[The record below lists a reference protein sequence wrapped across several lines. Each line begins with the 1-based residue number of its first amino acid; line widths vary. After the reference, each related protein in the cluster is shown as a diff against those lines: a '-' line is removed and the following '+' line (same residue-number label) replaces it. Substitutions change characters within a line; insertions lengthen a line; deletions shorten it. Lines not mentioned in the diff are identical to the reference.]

1 MWCNVNSFILSCL
14 SEVTDWERTWKI
26 WQCVELGGLYY
37 RNKECFHLS
46 DDSGV
51 MPVMRRDQ
59 LYTDSRHHKE
69 SPTYLLQWRSLGQ
82 NNNISGYAC
91 SAELFAFLGI
101 DEIAKSRILKT
112 IAMGQTD
119 DSRGEVSLR
128 RRSFSGST
136 SMIGA
141 TVSLNGATVKSP
153 QNFSLLE
160 VDDSCNVYD
169 VLSVLETL
177 VFSAELRLVSKSAMP
192 HPSELVALRLLTE
205 MGMEDIA
212 EIRVG
217 DLSVWQRRM
226 VRYLPWYDLWCNMTP
241 YDII

>member
-1 MWCNVNSFILSCL
+1 
-14 SEVTDWERTWKI
+14 
-26 WQCVELGGLYY
+26 
-37 RNKECFHLS
+37 
-46 DDSGV
+46 
-51 MPVMRRDQ
+51 MRRDQ
-59 LYTDSRHHKE
+59 PHIDSRHHKE

-101 DEIAKSRILKT
+101 DETAKSRILKT
-112 IAMGQTD
+112 IAMGQQTE
-119 DSRGEVSLR
+119 DSMGEVSLR
-128 RRSFSGST
+128 RRSFSGSM

-141 TVSLNGATVKSP
+141 TVSLNGTTVKSP

-217 DLSVWQRRM
+217 DLPVWQRRM
-226 VRYLPWYDLWCNMTP
+226 VLSCYTYYFSSNKRLSIFVDLLNALSDTFVQ
-241 YDII
+241 

>member
-1 MWCNVNSFILSCL
+1 
-14 SEVTDWERTWKI
+14 
-26 WQCVELGGLYY
+26 
-37 RNKECFHLS
+37 
-46 DDSGV
+46 

-226 VRYLPWYDLWCNMTP
+226 VRYLP
-241 YDII
+241 